1 MRLLSGIA
9 TADLGLG
16 LLLRSHLL
24 LLNRLLCVNG
34 LGRSLT
40 ECLHWLLDL
49 IQRLMALYLMLCR
62 LYLLDDLDWRL
73 LNQLFDLVLA
83 SISGSS

>member
-1 MRLLSGIA
+1 LLEHHLLVNHLLLLGCPDSWLTGMRLLSGIA

-49 IQRLMALYLMLCR
+49 I
-62 LYLLDDLDWRL
+62 
-73 LNQLFDLVLA
+73 
-83 SISGSS
+83 